1 LGSAEVTH
9 PYHPLRGQRFVVL
22 KVRHVSG
29 VETLSL
35 RHAEL
40 GSFAMAREWTDWAP
54 PDAPAVGSG
63 PALIIDAFGL
73 AALAALLLCLSQGS
87 SGVDR

>member
-1 LGSAEVTH
+1 M
-9 PYHPLRGQRFVVL
+9 VL
-22 KVRHVSG
+22 KVRRVSG

-35 RHAEL
+35 RHTEL

-54 PDAPAVGSG
+54 PDAPAVELG
-63 PALIIDAFGL
+63 PALMVDAFGL
-73 AALAALLLCLSQGS
+73 AALAALLLSLAQDS

>member
-9 PYHPLRGQRFVVL
+9 PFHPLRGQRFVVL
-22 KVRHVSG
+22 KIRIVSG

-40 GSFAMAREWTDWAP
+40 GSFGMPRDWTDWAP
-54 PDAPAVGSG
+54 PDAPAVAIGE
-63 PALIIDAFGL
+63 ALILDAFGL
-73 AALAALLLCLSQGS
+73 VALAALLRSIRTME
-87 SGVDR
+87 VDR

>member
-1 LGSAEVTH
+1 M
-9 PYHPLRGQRFVVL
+9 VL

-40 GSFAMAREWTDWAP
+40 GSFAMPREWTDWAP
-54 PDAPAVGSG
+54 PDAPAVEFG
-63 PALIIDAFGL
+63 PALMFDAFGL
-73 AALAALLLCLSQGS
+73 AALATLVLALRRDS